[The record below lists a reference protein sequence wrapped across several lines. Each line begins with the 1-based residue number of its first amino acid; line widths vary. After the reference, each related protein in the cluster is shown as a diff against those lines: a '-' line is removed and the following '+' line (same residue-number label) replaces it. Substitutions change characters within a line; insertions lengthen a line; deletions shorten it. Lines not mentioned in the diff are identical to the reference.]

1 MKYVIYCGGNIPLQV
16 FVETLEEAMLAF
28 DRMTILFNHFNH
40 FTGNDQYLT
49 CAEMNVFTIEDF
61 VKEVLNGGTDYI
73 YCDTIDDYF
82 ALINESFNCD
92 WNTFENKGE

>member
-40 FTGNDQYLT
+40 FTGNEQ
-49 CAEMNVFTIEDF
+49 
-61 VKEVLNGGTDYI
+61 
-73 YCDTIDDYF
+73 
-82 ALINESFNCD
+82 
-92 WNTFENKGE
+92 